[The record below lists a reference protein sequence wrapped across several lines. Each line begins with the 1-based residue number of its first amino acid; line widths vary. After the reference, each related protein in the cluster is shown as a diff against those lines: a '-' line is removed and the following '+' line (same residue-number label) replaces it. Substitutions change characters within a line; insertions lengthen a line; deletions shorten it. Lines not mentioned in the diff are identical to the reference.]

1 MWNSPASGS
10 AEIVGFGPVPDP
22 STNKRPFTNVLKTS
36 IKELTVL
43 PLICLTPLFWQM
55 AEFCSLVMGFL
66 FPLFIFDCF
75 QSSLHPLVLLKST
88 VPVSGSPVLLGFSV
102 VLTYEASAVQ

>member
-1 MWNSPASGS
+1 MEFPGPGS

-43 PLICLTPLFWQM
+43 PLICLTPLFWQ
-55 AEFCSLVMGFL
+55 ANEFAPWCDRFSL
-66 FPLFIFDCF
+66 
-75 QSSLHPLVLLKST
+75 SSFYSLIVSRVPLHPLVLLKAQCLFL
-88 VPVSGSPVLLGFSV
+88 GARYCWALL
-102 VLTYEASAVQ
+102 